1 MASGPWSTGRD
12 AISVR
17 FERRPARGGR
27 RLGEAVALAGAVRH
41 DAASR
46 VRRGRGAVVGDQ
58 VQQGRVAL
66 VADRGDDGRA
76 GVRDGAHEAL
86 VGEGEEVFDRAA
98 TARDDD
104 DVDLVHGV
112 QFEEGAAHLGHAVIA
127 LHGDLADLKARAR
140 PAVRRVDDHV
150 VLRFRVAAADQ
161 ADCAR
166 QERQRLLAGIREQA
180 LGGQAGAQRLNL
192 GEQVAHALQVNLRR
206 LQVEAARALPE
217 HGLHARHHARALGQ
231 RGGIHDARPR
241 GHRHRRVRLKVAQR
255 QKVHLR
261 ARAHLVLDDLA
272 LHPQGAHAVH
282 VHLDVLRQPAQ
293 RPRIIPRRISRLR
306 GGRTRLGRA
315 ARRRRSRGKRQCH
328 ATQHAIGNSPPRC
341 RSARLW
347 TAPASS
353 MRGVWDCHE
362 RAHARHPGR

>member
-1 MASGPWSTGRD
+1 M
-12 AISVR
+12 
-17 FERRPARGGR
+17 
-27 RLGEAVALAGAVRH
+27 
-41 DAASR
+41 
-46 VRRGRGAVVGDQ
+46 
-58 VQQGRVAL
+58 
-66 VADRGDDGRA
+66 ADRGDDGRA
-76 GVRDGAHEAL
+76 GVCDGAHEAL

-98 TARDDD
+98 AARDDD

-112 QFEEGAAHLGHAVIA
+112 QFEEGAAHLGHAVIS
-127 LHGDLADLKARAR
+127 LHGDLADLEARAR

-161 ADCAR
+161 ADRAR

-206 LQVEAARALPE
+206 LQVEPTRALPE
-217 HGLHARHHARALGQ
+217 HRLHARHHARALGQ
-231 RGGIHDARPR
+231 GRGIHDARPR

-261 ARAHLVLDDLA
+261 AGAHLVFDDLA

-306 GGRTRLGRA
+306 RGRTRLG
-315 ARRRRSRGKRQCH
+315 
-328 ATQHAIGNSPPRC
+328 
-341 RSARLW
+341 
-347 TAPASS
+347 
-353 MRGVWDCHE
+353 
-362 RAHARHPGR
+362 